1 MAHDQ
6 QQARLSRNTIPTVTQ
21 LAEIPRKPRLLVLT
35 STYPRWADDPEP
47 GFVHELTRRLVGDFE
62 IEVIGPH
69 AAGAL
74 AEEVIDG
81 VRIRRYRYAPA
92 SLETLVNDGGI
103 LTNLRRS
110 AWKWLLVPGF
120 LVAQRW
126 AMTRA
131 LRRFKPD
138 VVHAHWLIPQG
149 LLASSI
155 VREPVVMTSHG
166 ADLFGLPGQAFAALR
181 SWVVRRAEAV
191 TVVSAAMRERLM
203 DEVPGARVEVMP
215 MGVDVEHIFC
225 PDGSARSINQLL
237 FVGRLVEKKGLRHLI
252 EALPAVLARRPDTT
266 LKLIGFGPEEARL
279 RQRVA
284 ELGLEQHVQF
294 LGALPQAQLAAHY
307 REATLFVA
315 PFVQA
320 KGGDQEGLG
329 LVVAEAMACGCPVLV
344 GDVPGV
350 RDLVSESTGV
360 RVDAQDHAAL
370 AGAIANLLDDASKRA
385 RLGEAGRDFVCQHFG
400 WEAVASG
407 YATLL
412 KRVAKGESA

>member
-1 MAHDQ
+1 MTTHVETSPK
-6 QQARLSRNTIPTVTQ
+6 L
-21 LAEIPRKPRLLVLT
+21 RLLVLT
-35 STYPRWADDPEP
+35 STYPRWAGDPEP
-47 GFVHELTRRLVGDFE
+47 GFVHELTRRLTDDFE

-74 AEEVIDG
+74 ADEVMDG
-81 VRIRRYRYAPA
+81 VRVRRYRYAPA
-92 SLETLVNDGGI
+92 SLEKLVNDGGM

-120 LVAQRW
+120 LVAQRF
-126 AMTRA
+126 AITRA

-166 ADLFGLPGQAFAALR
+166 ADLFGLSGQAFAALR

-191 TVVSAAMRERLM
+191 TVVSAAMRERLLH
-203 DEVPGARVEVMP
+203 EVPDARVEVMP

-225 PDGSARSINQLL
+225 PDGSARSANQLL
-237 FVGRLVEKKGLRHLI
+237 FVGRLVEKKGLLHLI
-252 EALPAVLARRPDTT
+252 EALPAVLTRQPDTL
-266 LKLIGFGPEEARL
+266 LKLVGFGPEEKPL
-279 RQRVA
+279 RERVA
-284 ELGLEQHVQF
+284 ELGLQQHVQF

-307 REATLFVA
+307 REAALFVG
-315 PFVQA
+315 PFVEA
-320 KGGDQEGLG
+320 KSGDQEGLG

-350 RDLVSESTGV
+350 RDLVSDDTGV
-360 RVDAQDHAAL
+360 WVDARDHAAL
-370 AGAIANLLDDASKRA
+370 ATAIADLLDDASKRA
-385 RLGEAGRDFVCQHFG
+385 RLGEAGRDFVCQRFG
-400 WEAVASG
+400 WDAVASG

-412 KRVAKGESA
+412 KRVASGKSA